1 MSSPLPSDDVVR
13 SNLRSILSASDM
25 SKLTPKIVRTQIAEK
40 LNITDD
46 GSLDEL
52 KKKLKEMLQVEIDRI
67 TAEGK
72 AANKSSPSS
81 SSASEKKRKDND
93 QESEQPTKKLKK
105 DLKSSKEPISDEVDI
120 DALAADA
127 DEDEDDEP
135 EDEMTQEEKD
145 AAFAASL
152 AAEGRRPRRAA
163 APVSKPVRK
172 PSKARKPA
180 DPNAPK
186 KMSAI
191 SPALAEFFGGGVSE
205 MNRGEIVKQI
215 WVYIKKENLQ
225 DPSDKRKIILD
236 DKMKGVFGEK
246 KRIDMFQM
254 AKLLQPHIKNKHQL
268 AD

>member
-1 MSSPLPSDDVVR
+1 MSSPLPSDEVIR
-13 SNLRSILSASDM
+13 SNLRTILSASDM
-25 SKLTPKIVRTQIAEK
+25 SKLTPKIVRTQIAEQ

-72 AANKSSPSS
+72 AANKASSSP
-81 SSASEKKRKDND
+81 SEKKRKDND

-105 DLKSSKEPISDEVDI
+105 DSKSSKESAPDEVDI
-120 DALAADA
+120 DALAAEA
-127 DEDEDDEP
+127 EKDDDSEA

-163 APVSKPVRK
+163 APVSKPARK

-205 MNRGEIVKQI
+205 MNRGEVVKQI

-236 DKMKGVFGEK
+236 EKMKGVFGEK